1 MQAALITGKELIEF
15 VDFDDPSPEPEQI
28 VVDIT
33 YCGICGTD
41 IHSFQSDGA
50 AWPSTCGHEWTG
62 FVSKTGRSVDR
73 LSEGDRV
80 VIAATTAVWLCN
92 CCHDC

>member
-33 YCGICGTD
+33 LSL
-41 IHSFQSDGA
+41 IHI
-50 AWPSTCGHEWTG
+50 
-62 FVSKTGRSVDR
+62 
-73 LSEGDRV
+73 SEPTR
-80 VIAATTAVWLCN
+80 
-92 CCHDC
+92 H

>member
-33 YCGICGTD
+33 YCGFAEPIF
-41 IHSFQSDGA
+41 IR
-50 AWPSTCGHEWTG
+50 
-62 FVSKTGRSVDR
+62 SKAMEPHGLLHAVMNGPVLYQR
-73 LSEGDRV
+73 LGV
-80 VIAATTAVWLCN
+80 L
-92 CCHDC
+92 

>member
-15 VDFDDPSPEPEQI
+15 VYFDDPSPEPEQI

-50 AWPSTCGHEWTG
+50 AWPPHAVMNGR
-62 FVSKTGRSVDR
+62 VSYQR
-73 LSEGDRV
+73 LG
-80 VIAATTAVWLCN
+80 IL
-92 CCHDC
+92 

>member
-33 YCGICGTD
+33 YCRYLRNRY
-41 IHSFQSDGA
+41 SFVPKRWSRMAFDMR
-50 AWPSTCGHEWTG
+50 P
-62 FVSKTGRSVDR
+62 
-73 LSEGDRV
+73 
-80 VIAATTAVWLCN
+80 
-92 CCHDC
+92 